1 MANNQEMYCRH
12 CKEMTLFF
20 LESDLLWHCDECGN
34 VYDSIPDDE
43 IEEMEDGYFDDYDV
57 GEVIKCPCCNNL
69 IEMDDLEDG
78 YLCPVCFE
86 DLSDIVEDSD
96 EE

>member
-12 CKEMTLFF
+12 CRRYTLFF
-20 LESDLLWHCDECGN
+20 LESDLLWYCDECGN

-43 IEEMEDGYFDDYDV
+43 IDDEDLDDYEV
-57 GEVIKCPCCNNL
+57 GEVIRCPLCNNL
-69 IEMDDLEDG
+69 IETDDLVDG

-86 DLSDIVEDSD
+86 DLSGDLDDDD